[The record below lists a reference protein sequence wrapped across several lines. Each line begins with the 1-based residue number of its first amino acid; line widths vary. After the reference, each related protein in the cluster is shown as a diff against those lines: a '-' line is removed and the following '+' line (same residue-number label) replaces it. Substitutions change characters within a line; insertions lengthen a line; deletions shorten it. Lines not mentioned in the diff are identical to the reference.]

1 MFFLLRLTQRV
12 VLTNQ
17 TPESGEGALLLLWE
31 QRSQTAPLPPA
42 PPTLTWIHVAG
53 DPGCTCAR
61 QGLPG
66 QSSLLYSP
74 CAPGCRPLLPGTL

>member
-17 TPESGEGALLLLWE
+17 TPESGVGALLLLWE

-42 PPTLTWIHVAG
+42 PLRA
-53 DPGCTCAR
+53 
-61 QGLPG
+61 
-66 QSSLLYSP
+66 S
-74 CAPGCRPLLPGTL
+74 GTQQAVTASV

>member
-17 TPESGEGALLLLWE
+17 TPESGVGALLLLWE

-42 PPTLTWIHVAG
+42 PLRASGTQQAFRIRCSLMEAELLLRRPTHRTRLGNTQRFKGPRW
-53 DPGCTCAR
+53 
-61 QGLPG
+61 
-66 QSSLLYSP
+66 
-74 CAPGCRPLLPGTL
+74 

>member
-31 QRSQTAPLPPA
+31 QRSQTAPLCTPSSIWHTASCDCKCVRSLDSPPSK
-42 PPTLTWIHVAG
+42 PQPT
-53 DPGCTCAR
+53 
-61 QGLPG
+61 
-66 QSSLLYSP
+66 SS
-74 CAPGCRPLLPGTL
+74 CLLPEKQWWLV